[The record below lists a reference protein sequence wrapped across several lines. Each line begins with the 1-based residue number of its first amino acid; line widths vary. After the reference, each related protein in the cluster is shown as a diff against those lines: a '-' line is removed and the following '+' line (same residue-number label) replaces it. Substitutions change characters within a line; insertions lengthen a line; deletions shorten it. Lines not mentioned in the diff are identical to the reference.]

1 MRIDLPLDRLLL
13 VLDQLG
19 RGLLVSLQYL
29 LTVNFRVRILTDNW
43 AVVVWCSERQGFA
56 VTCCD
61 DTWIRDSNLLGCGIT
76 QDVVAGRFAAHW
88 VAGPDGVVRVSILL
102 RSRILIQRCR
112 IVPDSRPIEK
122 HRTFCCL
129 IIRTEQSRWI
139 WYLNITK
146 CLHCHGAS
154 DVARELLDAGLLMAH
169 IVVGVTALNHR
180 LVEIIFATV
189 KVSHLIAAISSSVVI
204 LLSHTSIHV
213 EISTLLDRMVTTTFL
228 LERDHLTY
236 VWLLS
241 RLNLLEP
248 LANLVLL
255 VLTLYNEIVKD
266 LDRHIRLLRP
276 ITTSFSLLPHIIFL
290 VDFF

>member
-1 MRIDLPLDRLLL
+1 
-13 VLDQLG
+13 
-19 RGLLVSLQYL
+19 
-29 LTVNFRVRILTDNW
+29 
-43 AVVVWCSERQGFA
+43 
-56 VTCCD
+56 
-61 DTWIRDSNLLGCGIT
+61 
-76 QDVVAGRFAAHW
+76 
-88 VAGPDGVVRVSILL
+88 
-102 RSRILIQRCR
+102 
-112 IVPDSRPIEK
+112 
-122 HRTFCCL
+122 
-129 IIRTEQSRWI
+129 
-139 WYLNITK
+139 
-146 CLHCHGAS
+146 
-154 DVARELLDAGLLMAH
+154 MAH